1 MQKCSICDKSQRITS
16 FCVSLWQE
24 PGKCQHNTHK
34 TTPGTVKFLAHKF
47 IPLSVQQSC
56 KAAVVLLYNTC
67 PFATTLM
74 TCNAQGTALHI
85 HSSIIPGLKPTMTK
99 YNQLLL
105 QKISPLDF
113 TVTELWMEYKA
124 LNWIGTRSALEIIL
138 NGHNNANAL
147 RIQHGVRQNLQ
158 K

>member
-1 MQKCSICDKSQRITS
+1 MQTQHTYDHTWYCQVPSSQVYS
-16 FCVSLWQE
+16 
-24 PGKCQHNTHK
+24 
-34 TTPGTVKFLAHKF
+34 
-47 IPLSVQQSC
+47 PLSAAKLQGSRSFTVQHSD
-56 KAAVVLLYNTC
+56 TRS
-67 PFATTLM
+67 FATTLM
-74 TCNAQGTALHI
+74 TCNALGTAFHI
-85 HSSIIPGLKPTMTK
+85 HSSINPGLKPTTTK